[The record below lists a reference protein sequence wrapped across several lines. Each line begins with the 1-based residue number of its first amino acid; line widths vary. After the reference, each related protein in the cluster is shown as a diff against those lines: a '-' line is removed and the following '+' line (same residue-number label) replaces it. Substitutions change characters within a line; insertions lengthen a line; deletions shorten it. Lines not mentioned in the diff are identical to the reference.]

1 MSNNLV
7 KVLTCTM
14 LLLLMFANVGYAFLG
29 LPGTDSLENLN
40 LISATQVFDINGQL
54 ISKLFEENRIV
65 VPINNISPYVQQA
78 IVANEDTRFY
88 SHFGI
93 DPIGIIR
100 AMAVNIRSGG
110 LVEGGSTITQ
120 QLAKNMFLTQ
130 ERTITRKIKEALLAI
145 IIDYKFSKQEILQAY
160 LNQVYFG
167 EGAYGIEAAA
177 QMYFGKHA
185 KDLTLAEGALL
196 AGLPRGPNIY
206 SPYVDIKAALA
217 RRELVLAGM
226 VKEGF
231 ITEQDATQ
239 AKAEPITLAGKK
251 KRVVQASYFLDYI
264 ANELVGRYGANR
276 VYKGGLK
283 VYTSLD
289 IKQQQAAEAV
299 LGQLQGAVLALDPK
313 TGYVKAM
320 VGGRNYEESQINRV
334 FTEVRQPGS
343 AFKPFLYA
351 AALNQGLT
359 ANAIIIDEPININ
372 GYSPVNYDKKYRG
385 PVTLKKALRWSVNI
399 PAVKLGQQIGI
410 DKALDLAKGLGIT
423 TIVPEDYFLSSA
435 LGGLTQGVNLWELT
449 TAYTAF
455 ANGGVLSKPLA
466 ILKVL
471 NENNQVLE
479 ENNIVQQSVLKP
491 EIAYIL
497 TDMLKGVL
505 EDGTAT
511 PANLGRPAA
520 GKTGTTD
527 NYETAWF
534 IGYTPEILVGI
545 YAGNDDRKPIGISG
559 TEVSAL
565 WGKMVY
571 KIVAGSSPVDFPIP
585 PNVVAGIPI
594 CTTTGKLAGS
604 SCKETEYS
612 AFIQG
617 TQPTAPRIDNRIKQ
631 WLAPDDQQN
640 QAPEKQEQ
648 KSQPFW
654 KWPWTR
660 LPSF

>member
-65 VPINNISPYVQQA
+65 VPINNISPYVQEA

-100 AMAVNIRSGG
+100 AMAVNIRAGG
-110 LVEGGSTITQ
+110 LVEGGKTITQ

-167 EGAYGIEAAA
+167 EGAYGIEGAA

-276 VYKGGLK
+276 VYKGG
-283 VYTSLD
+283 
-289 IKQQQAAEAV
+289 
-299 LGQLQGAVLALDPK
+299 
-313 TGYVKAM
+313 
-320 VGGRNYEESQINRV
+320 
-334 FTEVRQPGS
+334 
-343 AFKPFLYA
+343 
-351 AALNQGLT
+351 
-359 ANAIIIDEPININ
+359 
-372 GYSPVNYDKKYRG
+372 
-385 PVTLKKALRWSVNI
+385 
-399 PAVKLGQQIGI
+399 
-410 DKALDLAKGLGIT
+410 
-423 TIVPEDYFLSSA
+423 
-435 LGGLTQGVNLWELT
+435 
-449 TAYTAF
+449 
-455 ANGGVLSKPLA
+455 
-466 ILKVL
+466 
-471 NENNQVLE
+471 
-479 ENNIVQQSVLKP
+479 
-491 EIAYIL
+491 
-497 TDMLKGVL
+497 
-505 EDGTAT
+505 
-511 PANLGRPAA
+511 
-520 GKTGTTD
+520 
-527 NYETAWF
+527 
-534 IGYTPEILVGI
+534 
-545 YAGNDDRKPIGISG
+545 
-559 TEVSAL
+559 
-565 WGKMVY
+565 
-571 KIVAGSSPVDFPIP
+571 
-585 PNVVAGIPI
+585 
-594 CTTTGKLAGS
+594 
-604 SCKETEYS
+604 
-612 AFIQG
+612 
-617 TQPTAPRIDNRIKQ
+617 
-631 WLAPDDQQN
+631 
-640 QAPEKQEQ
+640 
-648 KSQPFW
+648 
-654 KWPWTR
+654 
-660 LPSF
+660 